1 MEPSDEVSDEL
12 EEVLMLD
19 NEELLLS
26 LNRRSREILRL
37 EASFSLSFSSFSN
50 RKYHLNVKIG
60 RNSPRLPYI
69 QSIVQFLS

>member
-37 EASFSLSFSSFSN
+37 EASFSLSFSSLICVDVLVCWCS
-50 RKYHLNVKIG
+50 
-60 RNSPRLPYI
+60 
-69 QSIVQFLS
+69 